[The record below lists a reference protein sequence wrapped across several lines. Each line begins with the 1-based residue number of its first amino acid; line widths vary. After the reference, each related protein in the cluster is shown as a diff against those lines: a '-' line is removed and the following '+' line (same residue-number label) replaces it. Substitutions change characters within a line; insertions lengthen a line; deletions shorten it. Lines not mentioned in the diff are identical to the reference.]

1 GAPGMN
7 FITISGRTLVNVLE
21 PGEISPDELRAAGVA
36 DDSVVRV
43 NRQGDIEVRRRA
55 EWDVIGGLIGDFENR
70 LKHATGMEW
79 APD

>member
-1 GAPGMN
+1 MN
-7 FITISGRTLVNVLE
+7 FITISGRTLASVLE
-21 PGEISPDELRAAGVA
+21 PGEISPEELRAAGVS
-36 DDSVVRV
+36 DESVVRV

-70 LKHATGMEW
+70 IKHATGLDW